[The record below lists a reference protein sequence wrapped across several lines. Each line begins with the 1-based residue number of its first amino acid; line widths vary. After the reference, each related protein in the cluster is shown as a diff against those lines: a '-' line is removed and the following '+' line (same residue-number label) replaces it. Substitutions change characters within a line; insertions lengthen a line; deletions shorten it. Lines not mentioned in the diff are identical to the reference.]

1 MWWIYQK
8 KTSNEWFQHQS
19 LAKIWRREIY
29 FEILVTDQ
37 TLVTDFAVLS
47 TDFEKK
53 TSFLKWTTVS
63 AYKQF
68 STALEIVILQFTLHF
83 WGRIQDEPPPTTRTH
98 TRVHCGVSFCIDP
111 LNEITII
118 FEMPFLWFFTHS
130 EHMKKWADSFG
141 LKILQ
146 NVKIP
151 ILEPTLEFQS
161 SHISSFLHL
170 SRARNLHV
178 IKVMWLVKSR
188 DWFWEFW
195 EFVIVIFYSYRCYMI
210 RKVTQLDEDNTR

>member
-1 MWWIYQK
+1 MRFYP
-8 KTSNEWFQHQS
+8 
-19 LAKIWRREIY
+19 R
-29 FEILVTDQ
+29 IL
-37 TLVTDFAVLS
+37 
-47 TDFEKK
+47 KK

-118 FEMPFLWFFTHS
+118 FEMPFLWFFY
-130 EHMKKWADSFG
+130 SFRAHEKVSG
-141 LKILQ
+141 LILAQILQ

-170 SRARNLHV
+170 SRARILHV
-178 IKVMWLVKSR
+178 IKVMWLVKSHDLFR
-188 DWFWEFW
+188 EFS